1 MSPKFGMCKVS
12 VSPLRKVASDRSEM
26 VSQLLFGE
34 CAEILERK
42 GRSWIYV
49 RVLHDG
55 YEAWMDPKQLHFFEE
70 KDLEK
75 YQSANH
81 IALELVESVK
91 STGQALPILM
101 GSSLPKFDGLT
112 MKLPFGKFQY
122 SGLSISLKE
131 PFNKVDILLN
141 IAKKYLHAPYL
152 WGGRSP
158 FGIDCSGYVQV
169 VFKTIGYSLPRDTKE
184 QVAVGEA
191 VNFVTEVLPGDLA
204 FFQNQDGR
212 IHHVGIM
219 LEQGRIL
226 HASGKVRL
234 DPLDQ
239 YGIYNNEVKKYTHR
253 LRIIKRLDIGL
264 GSDVDLQHGNSV

>member
-1 MSPKFGMCKVS
+1 MCKVS
-12 VSPLRKVASDRSEM
+12 VSPLRKTANDRSEM

-34 CAEILERK
+34 CVELLEKK
-42 GRSWIYV
+42 GRSWIFV
-49 RVLHDG
+49 RVLHDA
-55 YEAWMDPKQLHFFEE
+55 YEAWMDPKQLHLFEE
-70 KDLEK
+70 KELMQF
-75 YQSANH
+75 QSANH

-91 STGQALPILM
+91 STDQALPILI
-101 GSSLPKFDGLT
+101 GSSLPKFDGLS
-112 MKLPFGKFQY
+112 MKLPFGKYQY
-122 SGLSISLKE
+122 SGLSIHLLE

-169 VFKTIGYSLPRDTKE
+169 VFKTIGLALPRDAKE
-184 QVAVGEA
+184 QVKEGIP

-204 FFQNQDGR
+204 FFHNQDGR

-234 DPLDQ
+234 DPMDH
-239 YGIYNNEVKKYTHR
+239 YGIYNNELKKYTHR
-253 LRIIKRLDIGL
+253 LRIIKRLAIGL
-264 GSDVDLQHGNSV
+264 GSEAELV